1 MTPEQE
7 QAHMRRGLL
16 CWICRAS
23 PAEREK
29 FVETSRRVRGVEE
42 TEALMAEARGFW
54 TEMKKRGE
62 L

>member
-7 QAHMRRGLL
+7 RAHMLL
-16 CWICRAS
+16 LRWICRAS

-42 TEALMAEARGFW
+42 TESLMVEARGFW

>member
-1 MTPEQE
+1 MTEAE
-7 QAHMRRGLL
+7 HMHRCLL
-16 CWICRAS
+16 RWICLAS

-42 TEALMAEARGFW
+42 TESLMVEARGFW